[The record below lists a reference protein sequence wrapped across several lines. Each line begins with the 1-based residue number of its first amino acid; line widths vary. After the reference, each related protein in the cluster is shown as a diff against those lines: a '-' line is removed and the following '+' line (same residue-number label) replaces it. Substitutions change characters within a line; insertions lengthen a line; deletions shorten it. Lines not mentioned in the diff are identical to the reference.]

1 MKNWVI
7 LTSLIAL
14 YSAPSFAA
22 APSAACEAKRAS
34 IEAQIV
40 EAKARGQKQ
49 EVAGL
54 EKALRENTAHC
65 SDASLVKAR
74 ESKILSAQQTVA
86 EREKDLREAEQKGDA
101 KKIAKRKAKLD
112 EARQALS
119 EAEKSQH

>member
-1 MKNWVI
+1 MKKLVI
-7 LTSLIAL
+7 CASLFAL
-14 YSAPSFAA
+14 YAAPSFAA
-22 APSAACEAKRAS
+22 APSSACAAKQAN

-54 EKALRENTAHC
+54 EKALRENKAHC
-65 SDASLVKAR
+65 SDASLAKER
-74 ESKILSAQQTVA
+74 EGKILSAKQKVV

-112 EARQALS
+112 EARQELL
-119 EAEKSQH
+119 EAEKPLN